1 MKVLCIELKI
11 LLALAVLAVLLGVI
25 TITPC
30 AMGQKGSVLGR
41 SYALDTCRVKE
52 LFGKMKG
59 KLSSLCNK

>member
-30 AMGQKGSVLGR
+30 AMGQKGSFLGR
-41 SYALDTCRVKE
+41 TYALDSCRVKE
-52 LFGKMKG
+52 LSCKMKE
-59 KLSSLCNK
+59 KFCTLCK